1 MRGAVLHGLG
11 LNLVK
16 ERLMR
21 RSYGVTSHP
30 VFAPDKHPAS
40 RRYVDVDG
48 VERCKDAMDWYARRV
63 HFCGRRGLISGR
75 NNGKRSN
82 RAPHFHR

>member
-11 LNLVK
+11 LNLIK

-30 VFAPDKHPAS
+30 VFNATEHPYN
-40 RRYVDVDG
+40 RRYVDIDG
-48 VERCKDAMDWYARRV
+48 VERCRDAMDWYATRVRR
-63 HFCGRRGLISGR
+63 S
-75 NNGKRSN
+75 S
-82 RAPHFHR
+82 

>member
-30 VFAPDKHPAS
+30 VFVPERHPTG
-40 RRYVDVDG
+40 RRFIDVDG
-48 VERCKDAMDWYARRV
+48 VERCKDVMDWYVRMV
-63 HFCGRRGLISGR
+63 
-75 NNGKRSN
+75 
-82 RAPHFHR
+82 